1 MVKKVLSQH
10 REGKVEIPRFVRGT
24 LERLH
29 GAGHEAY
36 IAGGAVR
43 DMVLHRPASDWDVA
57 TSASPDAIK
66 SLFQDFRSFSLKH
79 GTITLVHEGRLFEVT
94 PYKGS
99 EHFGTHIT
107 EDLGHRDFTIN
118 AMAYDAVKEE
128 VLDPWG
134 GREDIQRKVLR
145 AVGDPK
151 DRFHED
157 PLRLLRA
164 VRISAELRFQIEK
177 RTLEALSRMA
187 RLISATAGER
197 IREEVMKILM
207 CRKPSPAF
215 YLMVRTGLLR
225 EILPEL
231 LEGYRKKQ
239 NELHRFT
246 IFRHIME
253 TVDRIKPE
261 RVLRLAALLHDIAK
275 PRVRQ
280 KEGGRF
286 RFLGHERASA
296 ALAVEVM
303 GRLKFGASLTEQV
316 SNLIAHHMDV
326 INYDSRWSDGAL
338 RRLIRRV
345 GPQNIEL
352 YLTFRRADL
361 LAHGLKNEHKMNLLD
376 ELEKRVGEIMKS
388 PLALNSRDLAVD
400 GREVMVILGIGQ
412 GPEVGQVLHQLIET
426 VTDQPELNTKEG
438 LMALLKEMKEGR
450 RNHP

>member
-1 MVKKVLSQH
+1 M
-10 REGKVEIPRFVRGT
+10 EIPTFVLKI

-43 DMVLHRPASDWDVA
+43 DMVLDRPATDWDVA
-57 TSASPDAIK
+57 TSASPEAIQ
-66 SLFQDFRSFSLKH
+66 SLFQDVTNFALKH
-79 GTITLVHEGRLFEVT
+79 ETITLVHEGRSYEVT

-99 EHFGTHIT
+99 GHLGTHIN
-107 EDLGHRDFTIN
+107 EDLAHRDFTIN
-118 AMAYDAVKEE
+118 AMAYDAMKAE

-134 GREDIQRKVLR
+134 GRKDIERKVVR
-145 AVGDPK
+145 AVGDPQE
-151 DRFHED
+151 RFYED

-164 VRISAELRFQIEK
+164 VRISRELRFEIDK
-177 RTLEALSRMA
+177 RTLEVLSRMA
-187 RLISATAGER
+187 GLISAAAGER
-197 IREEVMKILM
+197 IRDEVMKLLM

-215 YLMVRTGLLR
+215 YLMKRTGLLK

-231 LEGYRKKQ
+231 VEGYRKRQ
-239 NELHRFT
+239 NALHRFT

-261 RVLRLAALLHDIAK
+261 PVLRLTALLHDIAK

-286 RFLGHERASA
+286 RFIGHEKASA

-303 GRLKFGASLTEQV
+303 GRLKFGGDIKAQV
-316 SNLIAHHMDV
+316 SHLIEHHLDV
-326 INYDSRWSDGAL
+326 MNYDSQWSDAAL

-345 GPQNIEL
+345 GPRNIGL
-352 YLTFRRADL
+352 LLVLRRADL
-361 LAHGLKNEHKMNLLD
+361 LAHGLPNELKLNLLD
-376 ELEKRVGEIMKS
+376 ELEKRVGEIIKR

-400 GREVMVILGIGQ
+400 GRKVMDLLGLEE
-412 GPEVGQVLHQLIET
+412 GPEVGRVLDHLMER
-426 VTDQPELNTKEG
+426 VMDEPELNTIEG
-438 LMALLKEMKEGR
+438 LTALLNEMGSS
-450 RNHP
+450 